1 MSAASK
7 ACQQLQAPVF
17 FFNLLQLMRQKGLV
31 RAAGH
36 IEGPVLQ

>member
-1 MSAASK
+1 MSAAEG
-7 ACQQLQAPVF
+7 AIF
-17 FFNLLQLMRQKGLV
+17 FFYLLQVMRQKGLV